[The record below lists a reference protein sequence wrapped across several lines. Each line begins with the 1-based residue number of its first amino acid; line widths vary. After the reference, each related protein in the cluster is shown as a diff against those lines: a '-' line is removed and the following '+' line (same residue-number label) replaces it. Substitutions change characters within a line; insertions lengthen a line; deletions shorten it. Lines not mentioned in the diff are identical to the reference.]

1 MLPNL
6 NAYPLPRGASA
17 TEEIPVMSRLLVHET
32 GHVVVAASAGIPT
45 DYLIIDPQNGR
56 HAGYIDESYRARITA
71 KPALK
76 SRLLAGG
83 AAAEMATFG
92 AAELTISRDDLEPLA
107 EHLDIPKSNDS
118 ENWMKHTFFRALCL
132 PLLLPRDVVDM
143 IRPTYVQLVRAIE
156 DATYLIDGAHVIP
169 IEAYHTIA
177 LPLPQAE
184 YWRARERTRQGRDR
198 ELILATLRAGAK
210 SGG

>member
-6 NAYPLPRGASA
+6 NAYPLRRGASA

-32 GHVVVAASAGIPT
+32 GHVVVAATAGIPT
-45 DYLIIDPQNGR
+45 DYVIIDPQNGR
-56 HAGYIDESYRARITA
+56 HAGYIDESYRARIA
-71 KPALK
+71 ARPALK

-92 AAELTISRDDLEPLA
+92 AAELSISRDDLEPLA
-107 EHLDIPKSNDS
+107 DHLDIPKSKDS
-118 ENWMKHTFFRALCL
+118 ENWMKHTFFRALCQ
-132 PLLLPRDVVDM
+132 PLLPRDAVDM
-143 IRPTYVQLVRAIE
+143 IRPTYVQLARAIE
-156 DATYLIDGAHVIP
+156 DETYLIDGAHVIP
-169 IEAYHTIA
+169 IEAYHNIA

-184 YWRARERTRQGRDR
+184 YWRARERTREGCDR

-210 SGG
+210 SGA